1 MLLEEY
7 VENYSLQLTQTM
19 LEKLGDVSKLHEMID
34 FQKIKNGN
42 RKKTGS
48 LYVGHLVKL
57 MKQIKS

>member
-1 MLLEEY
+1 LLLEEY

-48 LYVGHLVKL
+48 LYGSIFK
-57 MKQIKS
+57 I